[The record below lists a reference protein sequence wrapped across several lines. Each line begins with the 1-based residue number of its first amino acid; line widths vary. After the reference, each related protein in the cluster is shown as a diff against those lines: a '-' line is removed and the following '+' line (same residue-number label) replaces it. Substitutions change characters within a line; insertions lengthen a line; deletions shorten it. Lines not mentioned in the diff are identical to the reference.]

1 MPAPGSNHKPRR
13 RQRRSRRCALTL
25 VETMI
30 ASVVLL
36 VVVMAV
42 SQALLAGQ
50 MQAYDAAHRARAIE
64 LAEALM
70 DEILRLPYADN
81 DDDNETTRATFDDL
95 DDFDNYAESG
105 TLCDASN
112 TAYPSAYQGFTRAVD
127 VSAGVQTVTGFGEAI
142 DGLEITV
149 TVSDG
154 TGLTWTIRQFV
165 PEPQG

>member
-1 MPAPGSNHKPRR
+1 MPPPGSNHGLRR
-13 RQRRSRRCALTL
+13 RRRRSRRGALTL

-36 VVVMAV
+36 VVVLAV

-70 DEILRLPYADN
+70 DEILRLPYADS
-81 DDDNETTRATFDDL
+81 DTDNEITRATFDDL
-95 DDFDNYAESG
+95 DDFDDFVESG

-112 TAYPSAYQGFTRAVD
+112 TAYSSAYQVFTRAVD
-127 VSAGVQTVTGFGEAI
+127 VSAGVQTVTGFGAAF

-149 TVSDG
+149 TVSDDSG
-154 TGLTWTIRQFV
+154 QSWTIKQFV
-165 PEPQG
+165 PAPQE